1 MYILRSA
8 NLDDL
13 NDLYELSQLMLFINL
28 PPDKDIIESKI
39 QSSLNSFKN
48 PSKNL
53 ANNHYLFVLEDL
65 ETNKII
71 GTSMIHAQHGTEEE
85 PHYFFSVDS
94 EHKFSKTLNTGFI
107 HGTLKLGIDT
117 DGPTEIGGL
126 ILHPDYRKNDKKLG
140 KQLSFVRFL
149 YMGMNPER
157 FKDTIHSEL
166 LPPFDRD
173 GHSPLWEAV
182 GRKFLNMDY
191 HDADILSRSNK
202 EFILNL
208 FPSDNIYITLLPI
221 EARNAVGKVGE
232 ETLPVKRMLESIG
245 FKYTNEV
252 DPFDGGPH
260 YRSKLKDIKPVKEI
274 FEVEVMIRPSIIRS
288 DMTSILISLP
298 NDHDI
303 SFKAAYVLGNLNN
316 GTKPT
321 FIIDSQTAQELGVT
335 EDFKTYATSL

>member
-1 MYILRSA
+1 MFILRSA

-39 QSSLNSFKN
+39 QSSLHSFKN

-53 ANNHYLFVLEDL
+53 ADNHYLFVLEDL
-65 ETNKII
+65 ENGKII

-126 ILHPDYRKNDKKLG
+126 ILHPEYRKNDKKLG

-149 YMGMNPER
+149 YMGMHPEQ

-182 GRKFLNMDY
+182 GRKFLNMEY

-221 EARNAVGKVGE
+221 EARNAIGKVGE

-260 YRSKLKDIKPVKEI
+260 YRCKLKDVKPVKEM
-274 FEVEVMIRPSIIRS
+274 FELEVMIRPTIIKS
-288 DMTSILISLP
+288 DVASLLVSLP
-298 NDHDI
+298 ADHDNA
-303 SFKAAYVLGNLNN
+303 FKAAFVSGNLNS
-316 GTKPT
+316 GAKPT
-321 FIIDSQTAQELGVT
+321 FIIDAKTAKELGVT
-335 EDFKTYATSL
+335 EDFKTFATNL

>member
-8 NLDDL
+8 RLDDL

-39 QSSLNSFKN
+39 VSSLNSFKN
-48 PSKNL
+48 PSKNK
-53 ANNHYLFVLEDL
+53 ADNHYLFVLEDL
-65 ETNKII
+65 ENQKII
-71 GTSMIHAQHGTEEE
+71 GTSMIHAQHGTDEE
-85 PHYFFSVDS
+85 PHYFFSVSS
-94 EHKFSKTLNTGFI
+94 EHKFSTTLNTGFI

-126 ILHPDYRKNDKKLG
+126 ILHPEYRKNNLKLG

-149 YMGMNPER
+149 FMGMYPNQ
-157 FKDTIHSEL
+157 FKEMIHSEL
-166 LPPFDRD
+166 LPPFDRE
-173 GHSPLWEAV
+173 GHSPLWEAL
-182 GRKFLNMDY
+182 GRRFLNMEY

-221 EARNAVGKVGE
+221 EARNSIGKVGD

-260 YRSKLKDIKPVKEI
+260 YRARLKDIKPVKEM
-274 FEVEVMIRPSIIRS
+274 FDVEVMVRS
-288 DMTSILISLP
+288 SVIKSDLTQILVSLP
-298 NDHDI
+298 QDKDTA
-303 SFKAAYVLGNLNN
+303 FKAAFISGNLNK
-316 GTKPT
+316 GSKPT
-321 FIIDSQTAQELGVT
+321 FIIDEETAKTYGLS
-335 EDFKTYATSL
+335 EDFLTKATIL